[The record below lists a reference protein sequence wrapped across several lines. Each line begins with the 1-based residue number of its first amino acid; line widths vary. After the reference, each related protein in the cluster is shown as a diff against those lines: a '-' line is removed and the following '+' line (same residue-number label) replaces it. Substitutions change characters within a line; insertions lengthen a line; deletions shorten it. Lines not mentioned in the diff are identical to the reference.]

1 MYMEITRLAVLFS
14 ALVLSGCQSAVEA
27 NTINSERTAPEEWYF
42 TFITP
47 EALPALVTYAIVMDT
62 KGNAY
67 SFTTLDKTHTGS
79 EIVGSWGDR
88 PRNPPGYWNIIQ
100 NPPKHLI
107 FCWDSIID
115 KKVYETRLSLTN
127 SLDEKMRKSAGHKN
141 YRGLDVYYD
150 TMTIG
155 LAPEG
160 KVTVWLQDVG
170 KYPNYRVT
178 PSSIKTLS
186 GEQLDICRGITKHQ
200 NGYKYY
206 GETPDF
212 IKGKTY
218 PYGNW

>member
-1 MYMEITRLAVLFS
+1 MEIIRLAGLLS
-14 ALVLSGCQSAVEA
+14 ALIITGCQSAVEA
-27 NTINSERTAPEEWYF
+27 NTIKSERAAPEEWYF

-47 EALPALVTYAIVMDT
+47 KALPALVTYAIVMDT

-67 SFTTLDKTHTGS
+67 SFKTLDKTHTGP

-88 PRNPPGYWNIIQ
+88 PRNPPGYWNKIQ
-100 NPPKHLI
+100 NPPKYI
-107 FCWDSIID
+107 TFCWDSIID
-115 KKVYETRLSLTN
+115 KKVYETRLSFTN

-170 KYPNYRVT
+170 KYPNYLVI
-178 PSSIKTLS
+178 PSAMETLS
-186 GEQLDICRGITKHQ
+186 GDQLNVCKGITDSDFSY
-200 NGYKYY
+200 GYDQDIK
-206 GETPDF
+206 DF
-212 IKGKTY
+212 IKGKNY

>member
-1 MYMEITRLAVLFS
+1 MEIIRLAGLLS
-14 ALVLSGCQSAVEA
+14 ALIITGCQSAVEA
-27 NTINSERTAPEEWYF
+27 NTIKSERAAPEEWYF

-47 EALPALVTYAIVMDT
+47 KALPALVTYAIVMDT

-67 SFTTLDKTHTGS
+67 SFKTLDKTHTGP

-88 PRNPPGYWNIIQ
+88 PRNPPGYWNKIQ
-100 NPPKHLI
+100 NPPKYI
-107 FCWDSIID
+107 TFCWDSIID
-115 KKVYETRLSLTN
+115 KKVYETRLSFSA
-127 SLDEKMRKSAGHKN
+127 SLDEKMRKPAGHKN
-141 YRGLDVYYD
+141 YRSLEVYYD
-150 TMTIG
+150 MMIIG

-170 KYPNYRVT
+170 KYPNYLVT

-186 GEQLDICRGITKHQ
+186 GEQLDICKGITKHP